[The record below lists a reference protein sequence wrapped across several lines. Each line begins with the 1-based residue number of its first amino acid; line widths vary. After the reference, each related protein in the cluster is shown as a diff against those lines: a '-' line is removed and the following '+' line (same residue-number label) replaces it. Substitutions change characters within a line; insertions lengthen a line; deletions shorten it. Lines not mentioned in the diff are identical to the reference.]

1 MDSRSWPANGIH
13 MAMTNSYSTLNNGD
27 RQENGLS
34 WLDRLVANLGFSSVV
49 DPRTVIE
56 EALENDESG
65 SFTAAE
71 RAMLQKTLRFKELR
85 VEDVMVPRAEIVAV
99 EDTASLADLLAV
111 FAEAGHSRVPI
122 YRDTLDEPLGMVH
135 VKDLMNWVIAQA
147 ATPEAGRGFD
157 LGAADLSKTIVDAK
171 ILRDLIFAPP
181 SMSAL
186 DLLVRMQG
194 RQIHLALI
202 IDEHGGTDGLVS
214 IEDLLE
220 EVVGNIE
227 DEHDAGD
234 APLISQD
241 GNGLIADARAAID
254 EVEAKLGVLLSSE
267 NDEEVDTLGGLLFTM
282 LGRVPARGEIIQ
294 HPSGLEFEVLDAD
307 RRRVKKLKV
316 RPSGDQ
322 TGAESS
328 QVQAA

>member
-1 MDSRSWPANGIH
+1 

-27 RQENGLS
+27 RHENGLS
-34 WLDRLVANLGFSSVV
+34 WLDRLVANLGFSSAV
-49 DPRTVIE
+49 DPRTLIE
-56 EALENDESG
+56 EALQNDESG

-99 EDTASLADLLAV
+99 EDDASLSDLLAV
-111 FAEAGHSRVPI
+111 FAEGGHSRVPV

-157 LGAADLSKTIVDAK
+157 LGAADLSKTIADAK

-186 DLLVRMQG
+186 DLLVRMQC
-194 RQIHLALI
+194 RHIHLALI

-316 RPSGDQ
+316 RPFGDQ
-322 TGAESS
+322 TGVESS